1 MKLLHT
7 LRFKLT
13 LLYLLFIVTPFI
25 ISAFALPYYIQG
37 LLSSET
43 KKLTSGT
50 LNALSRNIETYLD
63 DLDRLSTSPY
73 LSDDVMTALK
83 IKANHRYQ
91 TANAYTKLK
100 TDRALKGTL
109 PNYLINTRPDILS
122 TIIIPN
128 VGPAYLTSKDNQ
140 FGLLDDF
147 PFRDEEWFQAALQA
161 NGKAVFT
168 SSHSQNYLMNSKE
181 RQVFSVARLIKDP
194 DTRQP
199 LAVILADADKK
210 ILEKITKDIT
220 FNVSSTVV
228 ILDQNQQV
236 LYSNHLLPEEL
247 QSQLSQFRTKDVYE
261 SASYNGISRNVSPA
275 DWKIVVFLSNE
286 ELKSKVRW
294 IYIIAFL
301 LSAGALV
308 VTFGVFVYFS
318 RWIVKPFKKMN
329 LIMNKVKKGDMSERF
344 QTRGQDEIG
353 QLGISLNNMI
363 SRLDELI
370 NQEYRSKLAQQNAE
384 YRALQSQIQPHFLY
398 NTLNGFIGLNREGL
412 TKELET
418 AILSLS
424 SMMRYSLEDNQQTTI
439 EKEFQFLEKYGH
451 LQQVRFQEKL
461 SVHIHYDESLSS
473 VAIPKML
480 IQPLVENAII
490 HGVEPDEK
498 NNVVNISAVRIQK
511 NGQAFAKITVEDN
524 GMGFNPQ
531 APLSSAQIGLIN
543 VKARLQMNDPDS
555 VFQIESSPGLGTAI
569 SIEIPLGVIDD
580 ERDSSG

>member
-1 MKLLHT
+1 MRLFQT

-13 LLYLLFIVTPFI
+13 ILYLVFIVTPFI

-43 KKLTSGT
+43 QKLTSGT

-83 IKANHRYQ
+83 LKANHRYQ
-91 TANAYTKLK
+91 TANAYTRLK
-100 TDRALKGTL
+100 TDRALTGTL

-128 VGPAYLTSKDNQ
+128 TGPAYLTSKDYRI
-140 FGLLDDF
+140 GVKEDF
-147 PFRDEEWFQAALQA
+147 AFQEEDWYKDALQA

-168 SSHSQNYLMNSKE
+168 SAHTQNYLINSE
-181 RQVFSVARLIKDP
+181 AQQVFSVARLIKDP

-228 ILDQNQQV
+228 ILDENQNV
-236 LYSNHLLPEEL
+236 LYSNHELPGEL
-247 QSQLSQFRTKDVYE
+247 QAGLASFKSKDVYE
-261 SASYNGISRNVSPA
+261 SASYNGVSRNISSSN
-275 DWKIVVFLSNE
+275 WKIVVFLSND
-286 ELKSKVRW
+286 ELKSKVQW

-301 LSAGALV
+301 LSAGALL

-329 LIMNKVKKGDMSERF
+329 HIMNKVKKGDMSERF
-344 QTRGQDEIG
+344 LTRGRDEIA

-370 NQEYRSKLAQQNAE
+370 NQEFRSKLAQQNAE
-384 YRALQSQIQPHFLY
+384 FRALQSQIQPHFLY
-398 NTLNGFIGLNREGL
+398 NTLNGFIGLNREGQ
-412 TKELET
+412 TKKLET

-424 SMMRYSLEDNQQTTI
+424 TMMRYSLEDNQHTTI
-439 EKEFQFLEKYGH
+439 EREFQFLEKYCL

-461 SVHIHYDESLSS
+461 TARIHFDEELSNVSL
-473 VAIPKML
+473 PKML

-490 HGVEPDEK
+490 HGIEPDDK
-498 NNVVNISAVRIQK
+498 NNSVSITAAAIQENGVRIVRIAVSDD
-511 NGQAFAKITVEDN
+511 GV
-524 GMGFNPQ
+524 GFDSRIPFNET
-531 APLSSAQIGLIN
+531 QIGLVN
-543 VKARLQMNDPDS
+543 VMARLQMNYPDS
-555 VFQIESSPGLGTAI
+555 TFHIESRPGTGTTI
-569 SIEIPLGVIDD
+569 TIKIPLGVI
-580 ERDSSG
+580 EL